1 MKDIIIFS
9 SIDWTDNWQAH
20 QELCLF
26 FKGRGDRVLFV
37 ENTGSRRAMTS
48 DYKRILSR
56 IKNWINSVG
65 GFRLLKNGITLLSP
79 LFFPFPYSNFFLRI
93 NKFFLISNLKKW
105 MSINNYNNP
114 IVITFLPTPL
124 IQNIIKD
131 LNPGL
136 KIFYYADNIS
146 EGSKLSRYSKK
157 WETKIIKESDL
168 LSCTSTNLERNI
180 KDINSSYIRLSAG
193 VNFNKFEKNK
203 KNYKNLNILKK
214 YNKPIIG
221 YIGAISTV
229 FDVKLVLDIADH
241 FKNATVVLVGPVY
254 ININSLKKK
263 NIIIEGQKNFEE
275 IIKYYFS
282 FNIGIVPYKV
292 NEYTNSVYPTKLN
305 EYLAAGIP
313 VVSTNFF
320 EAEKFCQ
327 ENHNLISVAKTN
339 KEFIQKIEYELSE
352 FPNKQKEEK
361 LLQIAQ
367 NNNWQ
372 TKFEKLN
379 LTIEKSVL
387 EKKLKYSDTISLLK
401 NELNIIK
408 RNILSF
414 FVLPILILGIIF
426 YTPLIDLLSK
436 PLILPNVEKK
446 VDAIV
451 VFSGHGEIDYS
462 SFEYRER
469 SKQAIVM
476 YKKNIAEKVILSSG
490 KHMESI
496 DVSIMEALLFKEISK
511 EKIDVLK
518 TFPASTFENVQM
530 VNNVLKMYGYKS
542 IILITEPLHSR
553 RAYLTWKKV
562 NPDIKVN
569 SFSKSNRNKFI
580 YLNFTKKIERMRI
593 ILHECMA
600 LLHNYYNDRI

>member
-168 LSCTSTNLERNI
+168 LICTSTNLERNI

-193 VNFNKFEKNK
+193 VNFNKFEINR

>member
-193 VNFNKFEKNK
+193 VNFNKFEINR